1 MLKQLKFYV
10 FLMSKKIWPT
20 LHKLAK
26 QKWFDKNEV
35 KNKLIFMPL
44 RKKTKIFYKSYLCLQ
59 KNKKDKN

>member
-1 MLKQLKFYV
+1 MLKQPKFYV

-35 KNKLIFMPL
+35 KKQAYFYAFAKENKNI
-44 RKKTKIFYKSYLCLQ
+44 LQ
-59 KNKKDKN
+59 IISEFAKE